1 MVCGAALVGCGY
13 VADLYFPT
21 FQNWR
26 EKIRLEGAYD
36 NRPDRLGKYCTH
48 YGLHAYTSLEEVLQD
63 DKVSIVLNLT
73 NPDQHYEISRR
84 CLLAG
89 KHVYSEKPL
98 AMELDQSRELVE
110 LAASK
115 GLHIASAP
123 STVLAPSAQ
132 AMWKALRH
140 RTVGEPRLV
149 YAELDDG
156 MVHRIGYENWVTA
169 TGAKWPARDEFQ
181 TGCTLEHAGYAL
193 TWLVAM
199 FGPVRRVVSASS
211 CQITDKGS
219 DTPPS
224 YTTPD
229 FSVACLYFDNGL
241 CARLT
246 NSIIAPHDHR
256 FRVFCDD
263 GILSVDEVWD
273 VLEPVKE
280 SRVLTDTLSRG
291 IKKLTGWQRT
301 RRHTT
306 QQPGPFNRASRGFPI
321 DFALGP
327 AEMADAISKGR
338 EPRLGGKFALHIT
351 EVSLA
356 IQHPERFGA
365 DYTVT
370 TDCPPMAPMDWGTE
384 KSVAS

>member
-36 NRPDRLGKYCTH
+36 RRPERLATYCAQ
-48 YGLHAYTSLEEVLQD
+48 YRVRAYSSLDEILD
-63 DKVSIVLNLT
+63 DPNVKIVINLT
-73 NPDQHYEISRR
+73 NPDQHYEITRQA
-84 CLLAG
+84 LLAG
-89 KHVYSEKPL
+89 KNVFSEKPL
-98 AMELDQSRELVE
+98 AMELEKARELLD
-110 LAASK
+110 LANSK
-115 GLHIASAP
+115 GLHLASAP
-123 STVLAPSAQ
+123 STVLGPSAQ
-132 AMWKALRH
+132 ALWSALR
-140 RTVGEPRLV
+140 RRAVGQPRLV

-211 CQITDKGS
+211 CLIKDKGP
-219 DTPPS
+219 DTPTP

-229 FSVACLYFDNGL
+229 FSVATLFFDDGM

-280 SRVLTDTLSRG
+280 SRVLTDTISRG

-301 RRHTT
+301 RRHNT
-306 QQPGPFNRASRGFPI
+306 QQPGPFNRAARGFPI

-327 AEMADAISKGR
+327 AEMADAIEAGR
-338 EPRLGGKFALHIT
+338 EPRLGGNFALHIT

-356 IQHPERFGA
+356 IQHPEKFGA

-370 TDCPPMAPMDWGTE
+370 TDCPPMAPMDW
-384 KSVAS
+384 AD